1 MLYIKEENTSIS
13 LSTNV
18 VSAIFD
24 GLNDSHISL
33 VKLD

>member
-13 LSTNV
+13 PSTNV
-18 VSAIFD
+18 VSTIFD
-24 GLNDSHISL
+24 GSKISHISL